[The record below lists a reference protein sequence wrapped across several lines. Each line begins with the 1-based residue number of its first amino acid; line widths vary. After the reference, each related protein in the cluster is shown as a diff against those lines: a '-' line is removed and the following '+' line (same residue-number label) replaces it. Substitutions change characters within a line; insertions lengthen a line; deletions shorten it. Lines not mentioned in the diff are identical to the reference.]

1 MCGRLKLTWF
11 LDVGRKSLGFDVNIK
26 IDFDSVSVVE
36 IDLVFVSV
44 VEVDVIVRGRLFIN
58 E

>member
-1 MCGRLKLTWF
+1 MTWF